1 MRVAGYFNS
10 KYYHLD
16 KSLVAII
23 YFIKQSAV
31 SRTQGKN
38 LYTLRD
44 LFRSLFEASWSNC
57 VLALFTL

>member
-10 KYYHLD
+10 KYYQLD
-16 KSLVAII
+16 KSLVASI

-44 LFRSLFEASWSNC
+44 LFLSLFEASWSNSA
-57 VLALFTL
+57 LALFTL